1 MGDGKLGIADVRR
14 PLKTAEVAAYLGQT
28 PRNVL
33 RMVQNGQI
41 PAKRLGSQWYYSPRK
56 IAEPYACPVRSV
68 VRTVAFSAIRDRK
81 N

>member
-56 IAEPYACPVRSV
+56 IAELVGM
-68 VRTVAFSAIRDRK
+68 DE
-81 N
+81 